1 MVYEIC
7 KRKTK
12 CEQCGSVMRKGDKRS
27 RTYERRGRYPVQ
39 VYRCNICNPEPLII
53 SSRRPDPSFQLDP
66 SFQFHEP
73 LHLEIMRTA
82 PQTYFNPERLSPPVS
97 ASQTIVSSNGNVG
110 ISSNSETN
118 FGKIINGEIKKSCL
132 VRLGRMLR
140 PILTKK
146 GD

>member
-27 RTYERRGRYPVQ
+27 RTYERRGRYLVQ
-39 VYRCNICNPEPLII
+39 VYRCNICSPEPGAR
-53 SSRRPDPSFQLDP
+53 SWSLDP

-97 ASQTIVSSNGNVG
+97 ASQIIVSSNGNVG